1 MSATRDWGEALRREA
16 TFVYGAAGDELADTL
31 IGRAR
36 RFRSAHPRPA
46 VPPEDRMSERDALLI
61 SYADSIRREG
71 EAPLRTLR
79 RWLEGPLAGTVST
92 VHVLPFYPWS
102 SDDGFAVRDY
112 RAVAPEYGAWEDVNA
127 LAEGH
132 RLMVDAVVN
141 HASAQGTWFAGFL
154 RDEAPERDWFRTEAE
169 DADVRSIVRPRTTPL
184 LTPFDT
190 AAGRRWAWTT
200 FGPDQVDLDYRRP
213 GLLLEIVDVLL
224 DYVAHG
230 AEVLRMDAVTY
241 LWKELGTP
249 SVHHPKTHALL
260 RLMRAVL
267 ELAAPWV
274 VLLTET
280 NVPHDE
286 NVAYFGAG
294 DDEAQ
299 MVYNF
304 ALPPLLLHT
313 IASRDASILR
323 EWAGTLRTPSAST
336 WFLNFLA
343 SHDGVGV
350 RPVEA
355 LLPRAAVDAL
365 VARTLAQGGGVGR
378 KRDADGGES
387 PYELNVNYFDALRTP
402 GVEEPLARQVARFA
416 AAYAVAM
423 ALPGVPALYVH
434 SLLGSVGSPELVAER
449 GIPRAINRAKL
460 DEDRLRRELADA
472 GGRRARVLAALRRLA
487 TVRRSQAAFHP
498 AAPTEVLDA
507 PRGVFALRRGDDA
520 PILAVHELAG
530 EAAEVRLPTA
540 GVDLLGG
547 RTLEAG
553 PVRLE
558 PYQVLWVRARPT
570 PRP

>member
-1 MSATRDWGEALRREA
+1 MSGMDAWRAALHREA
-16 TFVYGAAGDELADTL
+16 RFVYGDAGAALARELERRAD
-31 IGRAR
+31 
-36 RFRSAHPRPA
+36 RFRSEHGRAA
-46 VPPEDRMSERDALLI
+46 VAPEARMSERDAILI

-102 SDDGFAVRDY
+102 SDDGFAVQDY
-112 RAVAPEYGAWEDVNA
+112 RSVEPTYGGWEDVEA
-127 LAEGH
+127 IAGGH

-141 HASAQGTWFAGFL
+141 HASAKGDWFARFL
-154 RDEAPERDWFRTEAE
+154 RDEAPQRDWFRTEAP
-169 DADVRSIVRPRTTPL
+169 DADVHDIVRPRTTPL

-200 FGPDQVDLDYRRP
+200 FGPDQVDLDYREP
-213 GLLLEIVDVLL
+213 SLLLEIVDVLL
-224 DYVAHG
+224 AYVGHG

-260 RLMRAVL
+260 RLMRALL
-267 ELAAPWV
+267 ELAASGV

-286 NVAYFGAG
+286 NVSYFGAG

-313 IASRDASILR
+313 IASRDASALR
-323 EWAGTLRTPSAST
+323 DWADALRTPGPST

-343 SHDGVGV
+343 SHDGIGV
-350 RPVEA
+350 RPVES
-355 LLPRAAVDAL
+355 LLPRTAVDEL

-387 PYELNVNYFDALRTP
+387 PYELNVNYFDALREP
-402 GVEEPLARQVARFA
+402 GASEPLPRQVDRFA

-434 SLLGSVGSPELVAER
+434 SLLGSIGSPELVAER
-449 GIPRAINRAKL
+449 GVPRAINRAKL
-460 DEDRLRRELADA
+460 DEEVLRRELADPD
-472 GGRRARVLAALRRLA
+472 GRRARVLRALRRLS

-498 AAPTEVLDA
+498 AASAEVLDA
-507 PRGVFALRRGDDA
+507 SRGVFALRRGDGTDA
-520 PILAVHELAG
+520 VTAVHELAG
-530 EAAEVRLPTA
+530 EAGEVRLEEA
-540 GVDLLGG
+540 GVDLLSGHALDAG
-547 RTLEAG
+547 R
-553 PVRLE
+553 VRLE
-558 PYQVLWVRARPT
+558 PYQVMWVRAQA
-570 PRP
+570 

>member
-1 MSATRDWGEALRREA
+1 MSGHGPWLDAVRREA
-16 TFVYGAAGDELADTL
+16 RFVYGDAGDAVADDL
-31 IGRAR
+31 IRRAE
-36 RFRSAHPRPA
+36 RFRSAHPRAA
-46 VPPEDRMSERDALLI
+46 VPPAARMSERDAILI
-61 SYADSIRREG
+61 TYADSIRHQG

-79 RWLEGPLAGTVST
+79 RWLQGPLAGTVST

-112 RAVAPEYGAWEDVNA
+112 RAVAPEYGDWDDVDA
-127 LAEGH
+127 IAADQ

-141 HASAQGTWFAGFL
+141 HASAQGSWFAGFL
-154 RDEAPERDWFRTEAE
+154 RNQAPQRDWFRTEAE
-169 DADVRSIVRPRTTPL
+169 DADVRGVVRPRTTPL

-200 FGPDQVDLDYRRP
+200 FGPDQVDLDYRQP
-213 GLLLEIVDVLL
+213 GLLLEIVEVLL
-224 DYVAHG
+224 SYVEHG

-267 ELAAPWV
+267 EVAAPWV

-280 NVPHDE
+280 NVPHAE
-286 NVAYFGAG
+286 NVGYFGRG

-313 IASRDASILR
+313 VASGDASTLR
-323 EWAGTLRTPSAST
+323 DWADTLRTPSAST

-343 SHDGVGV
+343 SHDGIGV
-350 RPVEA
+350 RPVES

-365 VARTLAQGGGVGR
+365 VQRTLAQGGAVGR

-387 PYELNVNYFDALRTP
+387 PYELNVNYFDALRAP
-402 GVEEPLARQVARFA
+402 GIEEPLGRQVARFA
-416 AAYAVAM
+416 AVHAVAM

-434 SLLGSVGSPELVAER
+434 SLLGSVGSPELAAER

-460 DEDRLRRELADA
+460 DEDALRRELADA
-472 GGRRARVLAALRRLA
+472 DGRRARVLHALRRLA
-487 TVRRSQAAFHP
+487 TVRRSQRAFHP
-498 AAPTEVLDA
+498 SAPAEVLDA
-507 PRGVFALRRGDDA
+507 PRGVFALRRGDGQDRIVA
-520 PILAVHELAG
+520 LHELAG
-530 EAAEVRLPTA
+530 ETTEARLQDG
-540 GVDLLGG
+540 GVDLLSG
-547 RTLEAG
+547 RSVAAG
-553 PVRLE
+553 TVRLE
-558 PYQVLWVRARPT
+558 PYQVLWVRSHAA
-570 PRP
+570 

>member
-1 MSATRDWGEALRREA
+1 
-16 TFVYGAAGDELADTL
+16 
-31 IGRAR
+31 
-36 RFRSAHPRPA
+36 
-46 VPPEDRMSERDALLI
+46 MSERDAILI
-61 SYADSIRREG
+61 TYADSIRRDG

-79 RWLEGPLAGTVST
+79 RWLAGPLAGTVST

-102 SDDGFAVRDY
+102 SDDGFSVRDY
-112 RAVAPEYGAWEDVNA
+112 RRVAPEYGDWSD
-127 LAEGH
+127 AEAIAADH

-141 HASAQGTWFAGFL
+141 HASAQGDWFAGFL
-154 RDEAPERDWFRTEAE
+154 RDEAPQRDWFRTETE
-169 DADVRSIVRPRTTPL
+169 DADVRSVVRPRTTPL

-224 DYVAHG
+224 GYVAHG

-260 RLMRAVL
+260 RLMRAAL
-267 ELAAPWV
+267 EAAAPWV

-280 NVPHDE
+280 NVPHAE
-286 NVAYFGAG
+286 NVAYFGQG

-313 IASRDASILR
+313 IASGDTSTLRD
-323 EWAGTLRTPSAST
+323 WAGTLRTPSPST

-343 SHDGVGV
+343 SHDGIGV

-365 VARTLAQGGGVGR
+365 VQRTLAQGGGVGR

-387 PYELNVNYFDALRTP
+387 PYELNVNYFDALCTP
-402 GVEEPLARQVARFA
+402 GVSEPLPRQVARFA

-423 ALPGVPALYVH
+423 ALPGVPAFYVH
-434 SLLGSVGSPELVAER
+434 SLLGSVGSPELAAER
-449 GIPRAINRAKL
+449 GMPRAINRAKL
-460 DEDRLRRELADA
+460 DEDRLRHELADED
-472 GGRRARVLAALRRLA
+472 GRRARVLAALRRLA
-487 TVRRSQAAFHP
+487 GVRRSQAAFHP
-498 AAPTEVLDA
+498 GTAAEILDA
-507 PRGVFALRRGDDA
+507 PRGVFALRRGDGA
-520 PILAVHELAG
+520 GRIVALHELAG
-530 EAAEVRLPTA
+530 EAAEVRLPTG
-540 GVDLLGG
+540 GVDLLSGG
-547 RTLEAG
+547 PVEAG
-553 PVRLE
+553 TLRLE
-558 PYQVLWVRARPT
+558 PYQVLWVREDAA
-570 PRP
+570 

>member
-1 MSATRDWGEALRREA
+1 MSDRGPWRDALRREA
-16 TFVYGAAGDELADTL
+16 RFVYGEVGDAVADEA
-31 IGRAR
+31 IRRAD
-36 RFRSAHPRPA
+36 RFRSAHPRAA
-46 VPPEDRMSERDALLI
+46 VPPGARMSERDAILI

-71 EAPLRTLR
+71 EVPLRTLR

-102 SDDGFAVRDY
+102 SADGFAVRDS
-112 RAVAPEYGAWEDVNA
+112 RAVASEYGDWKDVTA
-127 LAEGH
+127 LAAGH

-154 RDEAPERDWFRTEAE
+154 RDEAPQRDWFRTEVE
-169 DADVRSIVRPRTTPL
+169 DADVRGIVRPRTTPL

-200 FGPDQVDLDYRRP
+200 FGPDQVDLDYRQS

-224 DYVAHG
+224 SYVAHG

-267 ELAAPWV
+267 EVAAPWV

-280 NVPHDE
+280 NVPHAE
-286 NVAYFGAG
+286 NVAYFGTG

-313 IASRDASILR
+313 IASGDASALR
-323 EWAGTLRTPSAST
+323 DWAGTLRTPSPST

-343 SHDGVGV
+343 SHDGIGV

-365 VARTLAQGGGVGR
+365 VQRTLAQGGGVGR

-387 PYELNVNYFDALRTP
+387 PYELNVNYFDALRSP
-402 GVEEPLARQVARFA
+402 GVEESLPRQVARFA
-416 AAYAVAM
+416 AAHAVAM

-434 SLLGSVGSPELVAER
+434 SLLGSVGSPELAAER

-460 DEDRLRRELADA
+460 DDATLRRELADED
-472 GGRRARVLAALRRLA
+472 GRRARVLAALRRLA
-487 TVRRSQAAFHP
+487 SVRRTQAAFHP
-498 AAPTEVLDA
+498 AAPSEILDA
-507 PRGVFALRRGDDA
+507 SRGVFALRRGDDA
-520 PILAVHELAG
+520 QRIVAVHELAG
-530 EAAEVRLPTA
+530 ETAEVRLAT
-540 GVDLLGG
+540 GGMDLLSG
-547 RTLEAG
+547 RPVEAG
-553 PVRLE
+553 TVRLE
-558 PYQVLWVRARPT
+558 PYQVLWVREDAA
-570 PRP
+570 